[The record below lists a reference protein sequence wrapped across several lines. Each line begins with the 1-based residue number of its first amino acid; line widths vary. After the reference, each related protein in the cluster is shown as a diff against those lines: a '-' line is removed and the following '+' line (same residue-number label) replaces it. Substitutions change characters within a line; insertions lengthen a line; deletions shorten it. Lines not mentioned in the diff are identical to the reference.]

1 MLTRNV
7 APIDSAQYTRSVRE
21 DTAEL
26 ASYALSDRTS
36 AHNSSPPLHHR
47 HSAQSQLE
55 SYFAQGS
62 DFDSTS
68 NLESDQ
74 LSTSIIQEVSEP
86 ASPRDG
92 PILQSS
98 KTSGASALTDLFKRT
113 KSRESSPD
121 GAQQGYPDVRNRTSQ
136 SRNEH
141 TSGTEEREQELYP
154 PSTSKDT
161 TERSP
166 LLPRLST
173 PESRDFTPLQGR
185 RDLEGQEQVIVQPS
199 LSTFRKIILW
209 PREMGLGLAKTLTNP
224 KKWNRA
230 AIWQGAVVAPVS
242 CLPAVALGL
251 LLNILDAL
259 SYGMQF
265 LCFPLGITNSCYVQ
279 V

>member
-1 MLTRNV
+1 MPNV
-7 APIDSAQYTRSVRE
+7 APIDSAQYARSVRE

-26 ASYALSDRTS
+26 ASYALSDMTS
-36 AHNSSPPLHHR
+36 VHNSSPPPHHR
-47 HSAQSQLE
+47 SSAQSQLE

-86 ASPRDG
+86 ASLRDE
-92 PILQSS
+92 PILHSS
-98 KTSGASALTDLFKRT
+98 KTSGASALADLFKRT
-113 KSRESSPD
+113 KSREPSPD
-121 GAQQGYPDVRNRTSQ
+121 VAEQGVPDAGKRASQ
-136 SRNEH
+136 VSNEP
-141 TSGTEEREQELYP
+141 TADTEEREHEVY
-154 PSTSKDT
+154 SHRTSVNA

-166 LLPRLST
+166 LLPNLPT

-185 RDLEGQEQVIVQPS
+185 RDLEGQETVIVKPS
-199 LSTFRKIILW
+199 SSTIRKIVLW
-209 PREMGLGLAKTLTNP
+209 PREKGLGLAKTLTNP
-224 KKWNRA
+224 KKWDRA
-230 AIWQGAVVAPVS
+230 AIWRSAVVAPLS

-259 SYGMQF
+259 SYGMQ
-265 LCFPLGITNSCYVQ
+265 LLYYPLSITNSGYVQ